1 VLRTSLRLAGERNPL
16 RAPGGCADGCAM
28 PWDRAQANELVARGD
43 WAALLPLLRRDAVT
57 EPDAALFLALIL
69 LGKQSSPVQTDPKAA
84 ALALCQ
90 CIRAS
95 FWPQRSAAGSRLATL
110 RIARSAL
117 VLFSEVLGLEDVPP
131 GAESS
136 ECVDTLNL
144 VLRECGTTEELAT
157 AFRSTGQ
164 VVVEIVMM
172 AYALLV
178 GCVIMDH
185 DYDRAVQLCLTSI
198 AAFETADRAGNC
210 LEGTRET
217 LCEML
222 QQVRRLTVPNNPG
235 VAHLEQFMAG
245 ASVTQPA
252 HAETPSAAA
261 DDRAAPAARACAGC
275 GTTDAVLKKCK
286 GSCRGAGA
294 DGRFCSTECAQR
306 SWTAHKKKTGCHKL
320 TKEAAAQGAP
330 AASSPGRAATQAA
343 AAAGSA
349 GAIAAQTR
357 AMQTVIFKAFVYD
370 SHGHQAH
377 FEGAVEVDADLA
389 VAQRDAEAGQRLI
402 SYCVEKSTQAVL
414 KA

>member
-157 AFRSTGQ
+157 AFRSTGGG
-164 VVVEIVMM
+164 
-172 AYALLV
+172 A
-178 GCVIMDH
+178 
-185 DYDRAVQLCLTSI
+185 CL
-198 AAFETADRAGNC
+198 
-210 LEGTRET
+210 
-217 LCEML
+217 
-222 QQVRRLTVPNNPG
+222 
-235 VAHLEQFMAG
+235 G
-245 ASVTQPA
+245 A
-252 HAETPSAAA
+252 
-261 DDRAAPAARACAGC
+261 RY
-275 GTTDAVLKKCK
+275 L
-286 GSCRGAGA
+286 
-294 DGRFCSTECAQR
+294 
-306 SWTAHKKKTGCHKL
+306 
-320 TKEAAAQGAP
+320 
-330 AASSPGRAATQAA
+330 SPGRCAA
-343 AAAGSA
+343 APLATRQN
-349 GAIAAQTR
+349 AICAAQ
-357 AMQTVIFKAFVYD
+357 
-370 SHGHQAH
+370 H
-377 FEGAVEVDADLA
+377 L
-389 VAQRDAEAGQRLI
+389 VARFCHALFALRPL
-402 SYCVEKSTQAVL
+402 SA
-414 KA
+414 